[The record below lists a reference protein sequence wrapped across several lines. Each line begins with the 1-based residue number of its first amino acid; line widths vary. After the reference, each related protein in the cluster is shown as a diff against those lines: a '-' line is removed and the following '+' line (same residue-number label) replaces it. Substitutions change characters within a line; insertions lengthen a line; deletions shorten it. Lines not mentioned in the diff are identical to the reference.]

1 MIILEENEAN
11 SQLPCSRTE
20 CIYQSVM
27 NLINQMTLEVA
38 QRQSIQHIEQI
49 RVAEI
54 YYLTASILAEA
65 CRKKFKIELKNCIE
79 SKEHKK
85 TEVTMDTFILLNQ
98 LRQDDLITESYKEDL
113 FRALVEMKP
122 ELKDKVEEDH
132 AKGLI

>member
-1 MIILEENEAN
+1 
-11 SQLPCSRTE
+11 
-20 CIYQSVM
+20 M